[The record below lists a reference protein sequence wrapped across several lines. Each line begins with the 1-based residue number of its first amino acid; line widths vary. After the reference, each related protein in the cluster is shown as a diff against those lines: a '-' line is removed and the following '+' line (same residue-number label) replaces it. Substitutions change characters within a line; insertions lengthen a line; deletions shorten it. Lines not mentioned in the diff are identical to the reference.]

1 MLALTL
7 VSFAAGVL
15 TVLAPCVLPLL
26 PVIVGGTAV
35 RTGTTGQVAE
45 RQWFRPLVIAASLAV
60 SVVAFT
66 LLLKATTALLGV
78 PAWVWQVASGT
89 IVALLGLTM
98 LFPGLWER
106 LTVAAGWQAGGGRL
120 LDRGYRR
127 GGLAGDVALGAA
139 LGPAFSSCSPTY
151 ALIVATV
158 LPATFAAG
166 VLYISAYATG
176 LALALLGIALA
187 GAALIRRLGWLAD
200 PHGVFRRVIGA
211 LLVLVGL
218 AVAVG
223 WDRALQA
230 WVLEQGWYGPIE
242 NLERMLLG

>member
-26 PVIVGGTAV
+26 PVIVGGTAA
-35 RTGTTGQVAE
+35 RTQADDGVAE
-45 RQWFRPLVIAASLAV
+45 RQWFRPMVIAGSLAA

-66 LLLKATTALLGV
+66 LLLKATSALLGV
-78 PAWVWQVASGT
+78 PAWVWQSISGV
-89 IVALLGLTM
+89 IVAVLGLTM
-98 LFPGLWER
+98 LFPTLWER
-106 LTVAAGWQAGGGRL
+106 VTMATGLQAGGGRL

-127 GGLAGDVALGAA
+127 SGLSGDIALGAA

-158 LPATFAAG
+158 LPASFAAG
-166 VLYISAYATG
+166 TVYVTAYAVG
-176 LALALLGIALA
+176 LALALLGVALA
-187 GAALIRRLGWLAD
+187 GTALVRKLGWLSN
-200 PHGVFRRVIGA
+200 PHGVFRRVIGGILVVVGVGVA
-211 LLVLVGL
+211 L
-218 AVAVG
+218 G
-223 WDRALQA
+223 WDRAFQA
-230 WVLEQGWYGPIE
+230 WVLEQGWYAPIE

>member
-26 PVIVGGTAV
+26 PVIVGGTVV
-35 RTGTTGQVAE
+35 RTGDAGTAE
-45 RQWFRPLVIAASLAV
+45 RQWYRPLVIAAALAV

-78 PAWVWQVASGT
+78 PVWAWQVASGVV
-89 IVALLGLTM
+89 VAAFGLTM
-98 LFPGLWER
+98 LFPALWDR

-127 GGLAGDVALGAA
+127 GGLGGDIALGAA

-158 LPATFAAG
+158 LPASFAAG
-166 VLYISAYATG
+166 VLYVTAYAAG

-187 GAALIRRLGWLAD
+187 GTALVRRLGWLSD
-200 PHGVFRRVIGA
+200 PHGVFRRVVGG
-211 LLVLVGL
+211 LLVVVGI
-218 AVAVG
+218 AVALG
-223 WDRALQA
+223 WDRVVQA
-230 WVLEQGWYGPIE
+230 WVLERGWYGPIE
-242 NLERMLLG
+242 HLERLLLG

>member
-1 MLALTL
+1 MLTLTL

-26 PVIVGGTAV
+26 PVIVGGTAA
-35 RTGTTGQVAE
+35 RAGTNSAAAE
-45 RQWFRPLVIAASLAV
+45 REWFRPLVIATSLAI

-78 PAWVWQVASGT
+78 PAWIWSAASGV
-89 IVALLGLTM
+89 IVAALGLTM
-98 LFPGLWER
+98 LFPSAWER
-106 LTVAAGWQAGGGRL
+106 ITVRAGWQAGTGRL
-120 LDRGYRR
+120 LDRSYRR
-127 GGLAGDVALGAA
+127 GGLTGDIALGAA

-158 LPATFAAG
+158 LPASFAVGA
-166 VLYISAYATG
+166 VYTSAYAIG
-176 LALALLGIALA
+176 LALALLMIAMA
-187 GAALIRRLGWLAD
+187 GTALVRRLGWLAD
-200 PHGVFRRVIGA
+200 PHGLFRRIMGA
-211 LLVLVGL
+211 VL
-218 AVAVG
+218 VAVG
-223 WDRALQA
+223 IAVALGWDRVVQA